1 MTDRG
6 STVSAG
12 WSCCASTDYN
22 RGMTQD
28 ANYRNTDHAPLD
40 LKSLFGL
47 SGKVAVVTGGSRG
60 IGYMIAAGLVAN
72 GVKVYITARKA
83 AQCDAAAAELSQ
95 AEPGHGECI
104 SIPADMS
111 TAAGIASLVSAF
123 SENENQLDILVN
135 NAGAAWGAPLGE
147 FPEMGFD
154 KVMDINVKAPFM
166 LTQAFLPQLKAGAS
180 DEDPARVVMIGSI
193 DGIRVPL
200 GDNYSYSASK
210 AAIHMMTRHMASH
223 LVGEHILLNSIAPGP
238 FPSKMMA
245 YMLDDEDNRNMVE
258 GTNPRKRVG
267 TPQDIAGTVIFLS
280 SRASAYTTGTVIP
293 VDGGISTL

>member
-1 MTDRG
+1 
-6 STVSAG
+6 
-12 WSCCASTDYN
+12 
-22 RGMTQD
+22 MTQD
-28 ANYRNTDHAPLD
+28 ANYRNTDRPPLD

-83 AQCDAAAAELSQ
+83 AQCDAAATALSQ

-111 TAAGIASLVSAF
+111 TAEGIASLISAF
-123 SENENQLDILVN
+123 AKNESQLDILVN

-166 LTQAFLPQLKAGAS
+166 LTQAFIPHLKAGAS
-180 DEDPARVVMIGSI
+180 HEDPARVVMIGSI
-193 DGIRVPL
+193 DGIRVPI

-223 LVGEHILLNSIAPGP
+223 LVSDHILLNSIAPGP

-267 TPQDIAGTVIFLS
+267 TPQDIAGAVIFLS
-280 SRASAYTTGTVIP
+280 SRASAYTSGTVIP